1 MKKTWISLAF
11 LTLSAP
17 SFAIVNGTSVDWS
30 QNNNAV
36 QLDSQ
41 FIDSEANCT
50 GTLIAGRFVLTAGH
64 CWKEGS
70 PSYSADTIRLYS
82 NDTYSFTPHKLGE
95 NWGDDVALLEVDEIL
110 PYTHFQALIET
121 NPLNKAGE
129 AMTIAGF
136 GRTARAL
143 NQADFMVSNRTIEF
157 GTQTLEAIF
166 LGTSNTIQGDS
177 GSAWINNNEIIAVH
191 KGSEN
196 SPTYGRQTMGTN
208 IDTPNVRQFLTDT
221 VNGWHYPSIVKTS
234 GGQATI
240 TLQSLHSAPL
250 SRSDISSNIMLTNGT
265 LNVAGSTCIDA
276 SLASL
281 NAFEKCTL
289 LVNLD
294 DAQNADLYLGQNQG
308 IDEVIKVN
316 GTMPTIKDDNDET
329 LPPTTTPSSGSGGS
343 LGFLSLL
350 GLAVFVRLRKRQ
362 I

>member
-1 MKKTWISLAF
+1 MSKTWISLVF

-17 SFAIVNGTSVDWS
+17 SFAIVNGTSLDWS
-30 QNNNAV
+30 KNDNAV
-36 QLDSQ
+36 QLDAQ

-70 PSYSADTIRLYS
+70 PSYSVDTIRLYS
-82 NDTYSFTPHKLGE
+82 NDTYSFTPLKLGE

-110 PYTHFQALIET
+110 PYTHFQTLIES
-121 NPLNKAGE
+121 NPLNKAWE

-136 GRTARAL
+136 GSTERAL
-143 NQADFMVSNRTIEF
+143 NQADFTISNRTSVF
-157 GTQTLEAIF
+157 GAQTLEAIF
-166 LGTSNTIQGDS
+166 LGTSHTTNGDS
-177 GSAWINNNEIIAVH
+177 GAAWINNNEIIAVH
-191 KGSEN
+191 KGSQKMPGFDIE
-196 SPTYGRQTMGTN
+196 TMGTN
-208 IDTPNVRQFLTDT
+208 IDAPNVRQFLIDT

-250 SRSDISSNIMLTNGT
+250 ARSEISSNIMLTNGT
-265 LNVAGSTCIDA
+265 LNVAGSTCIDR

-289 LVNLD
+289 LVDLD
-294 DAQNADLYLGQNQG
+294 DAQTADLYLGQNQG
-308 IDEVIKVN
+308 IDEVIKLN
-316 GTMPTIKDDNDET
+316 GTMPTIKGDNNEI
-329 LPPTTTPSSGSGGS
+329 LPPITPSSSGSGGS

-350 GLAVFVRLRKRQ
+350 GLVLCGRLRKRQ
-362 I
+362 G

>member
-1 MKKTWISLAF
+1 MKKAWISFAL
-11 LTLSAP
+11 LGLSSPAL
-17 SFAIVNGTSVDWS
+17 AIVYGTSLDWS
-30 QNNNAV
+30 QINNAV

-64 CWKEGS
+64 CLS
-70 PSYSADTIRLYS
+70 DSASSSVDTIRMSS
-82 NDTYSFTPHKLGE
+82 NETFSFTSHKLGD
-95 NWGDDVALLEVDEIL
+95 NWGGDVALLEVDEIL
-110 PYTHFQALIET
+110 PYTHFQTVIET
-121 NPLNKAGE
+121 NPLNNAGE

-136 GRTARAL
+136 GSTARDL

-166 LGTSNTIQGDS
+166 LGTSHTIQGDS

-208 IDTPNVRQFLTDT
+208 IDAPNVRQFLIDT

-250 SRSDISSNIMLTNGT
+250 SRSEISSSIMLTNGT
-265 LNVAGSTCIDA
+265 LNVAGSTCIDT
-276 SLASL
+276 SLVSL

-294 DAQNADLYLGQNQG
+294 DTQTADLYLGQNQG
-308 IDEVIKVN
+308 IDEVIKLN
-316 GTMPTIKDDNDET
+316 GTMPTIKGDNDEI
-329 LPPTTTPSSGSGGS
+329 LPPTTPSSGSSGGS

-350 GLAVFVRLRKRQ
+350 GLAVFGRLRKRQ
-362 I
+362 V